1 MCDSWRVNPTN
12 DAVEGEYS
20 SVYRIPVWKEVALD
34 WADLKIAH
42 AIARHGSLN
51 AAARALGTTQPTVSR
66 RLDTLERRIG
76 AKLFERATSGVSPT
90 ALCAAL
96 VEALNHM
103 EEGALAVERRIAG
116 RDTGLQG
123 TITVTSLAWFGDDIL
138 APLLAR
144 FSARH
149 GLVTIHLINDPRRFN
164 LSRGEADIA
173 LRIGSFHQ
181 EYLVERRVGDVSY
194 GLYAS
199 TNYLDRH
206 GRPDFA
212 KGCAGHLVTSLMES
226 PDKVVHIEWLKAIA
240 PRAQPILRTNGIQS
254 HIATAEAG
262 EAMAV
267 LPRVL
272 ADRRSLLI
280 RLEPP
285 LPEPSNTVKL
295 GVHPDMRD
303 TARIR
308 ALIDF
313 LVAELKARSRELKPG
328 RASSALRLR
337 SSRR

>member
-1 MCDSWRVNPTN
+1 
-12 DAVEGEYS
+12 
-20 SVYRIPVWKEVALD
+20 LD
-34 WADLKIAH
+34 WDDLKIAH

-51 AAARALGTTQPTVSR
+51 AAARALGTTQPTISR
-66 RLDTLERRIG
+66 RLDALERRIG
-76 AKLFERATSGVSPT
+76 AKLFERAASGLSPT
-90 ALCAAL
+90 ALCAGL
-96 VEALNHM
+96 FESLNHM

-116 RDTGLQG
+116 RDTGLEG
-123 TITVTSLAWFGDDIL
+123 SITVTSLAWFGDDIL

-149 GLVTIHLINDPRRFN
+149 KLVVIDLINDPRRFN
-164 LSRGEADIA
+164 LSRREADIA

-199 TNYLDRH
+199 AVYLDRH
-206 GRPDFA
+206 GRPNFA
-212 KGCAGHLVTSLMES
+212 KGCAGHRIISLVES
-226 PDKVVHIEWLKAIA
+226 PDKVVHVEWLKTIA
-240 PRAQPILRTNGIQS
+240 PRAHPILRTNGIQS

-272 ADRRSLLI
+272 ADRRSVLM
-280 RLEPP
+280 RVEPP

-303 TARIR
+303 TPRIR

-313 LVAELKARSRELKPG
+313 LVAELKARSRELNPS
-328 RASSALRLR
+328 RAGSALRSGSLR
-337 SSRR
+337 R

>member
-1 MCDSWRVNPTN
+1 
-12 DAVEGEYS
+12 VEGEYNF
-20 SVYRIPVWKEVALD
+20 VYGGTDYKEVALD
-34 WADLKIAH
+34 WDDLKIAL

-66 RLDTLERRIG
+66 RLDALEDRIG
-76 AKLFERATSGVSPT
+76 AKLFERAASGLSLT
-90 ALCAAL
+90 ALCIAL
-96 VEALNHM
+96 VEPLNHM

-123 TITVTSLAWFGDDIL
+123 PITVTSLAWFGDDVL

-149 GLVTIHLINDPRRFN
+149 KLVSIDLINDPRRFN
-164 LSRGEADIA
+164 LVRGEADIA

-199 TNYLDRH
+199 ADYLDRH

-212 KGCAGHLVTSLMES
+212 KGCAGHLVTSLVES

-303 TARIR
+303 TPRIR

-313 LVAELKARSRELKPG
+313 LVGELKARSRELKPG
-328 RASSALRLR
+328 GATSALRSR

>member
-1 MCDSWRVNPTN
+1 V
-12 DAVEGEYS
+12 V
-20 SVYRIPVWKEVALD
+20 V
-34 WADLKIAH
+34 
-42 AIARHGSLN
+42 
-51 AAARALGTTQPTVSR
+51 
-66 RLDTLERRIG
+66 
-76 AKLFERATSGVSPT
+76 
-90 ALCAAL
+90 
-96 VEALNHM
+96 
-103 EEGALAVERRIAG
+103 G
-116 RDTGLQG
+116 R
-123 TITVTSLAWFGDDIL
+123 TVTSLAWFGDDVL

-149 GLVTIHLINDPRRFN
+149 KQVSIDLINDPRRFN

-199 TNYLDRH
+199 ADYLDRH

-212 KGCAGHLVTSLMES
+212 KGCAGHLVTSVVES

-240 PRAQPILRTNGIQS
+240 PRARTILRTNGVQS
-254 HIATAEAG
+254 QIATAEAG

-272 ADRRSLLI
+272 ADRRSVLM
-280 RLEPP
+280 RLDPP

-303 TARIR
+303 TPRIR

-313 LVAELKARSRELKPG
+313 LVAELKARSRELNPG
-328 RASSALRLR
+328 GGSFSIAIEIVAPVGRSWRRLGQGTGHIRNRMTGMQSRGMGNLHSRCQSLLRCLGGRRDVGGSGLGSSLNAIANELDGAVSKGRQRLARIAARLR
-337 SSRR
+337 T